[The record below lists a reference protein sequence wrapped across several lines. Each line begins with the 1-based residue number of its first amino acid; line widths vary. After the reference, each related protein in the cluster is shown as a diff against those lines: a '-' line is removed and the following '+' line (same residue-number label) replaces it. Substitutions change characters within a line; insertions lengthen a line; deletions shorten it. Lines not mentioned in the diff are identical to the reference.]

1 MYQLIITNSNNE
13 QLTFPLKGERGARIS
28 IGRSEDCDIALPQ
41 EMHLSRVHCHLSF
54 DNGQAVLSDNC
65 SSNGIYEDGE
75 RVNTI
80 EMKPGKEYSI
90 GSCTIILRRAT
101 PSLTGSKKPASKRPT
116 NARKALVK
124 RPPARPFYTA
134 AGTLNTETV
143 PAKPRQLKATSKKPK
158 EHIKRAPSTPADEF
172 GLPHDFELN
181 FQLQNTE
188 KTLEHG
194 DLLRFAVQA
203 SEACYLYLIQYDSE
217 KNAVMLLPGVAGAD
231 NKLPAMQTVTVP
243 PSGKDGGYELYV
255 EEPYGDDIILAIAC
269 TARSKFEKHW
279 ARCIAETDALLRRPG
294 EAEAAAI
301 QRCNLLQGA
310 WSAAVLR
317 ITTG

>member
-1 MYQLIITNSNNE
+1 MYQLIITNSDKE
-13 QLTFPLKGERGARIS
+13 QLTFPLKGERGTRFS
-28 IGRSEDCDIALPQ
+28 IGRSEECDFALPQ
-41 EMHLSRVHCHLSF
+41 EMHLSRVHCYLSF
-54 DNGQAVLSDNC
+54 DKGRVVLTDNN

-80 EMKPGKEYSI
+80 TMQPGKEYSI
-90 GSCTIILRRAT
+90 GSCTLILRRDT
-101 PSLTGSKKPASKRPT
+101 SSLSGAKKPAGKRPA
-116 NARKALVK
+116 NARKAIVK
-124 RPPARPFYTA
+124 RPPSRPFYTA
-134 AGTLNTETV
+134 AGTLNTETI
-143 PAKPRQLKATSKKPK
+143 PAKPRQLKAASKKPRG
-158 EHIKRAPSTPADEF
+158 HIKRAPSTPADGL

-188 KTLEHG
+188 STLENG
-194 DLLRFAVQA
+194 DLLRFNVQA

-217 KNAVMLLPGVAGAD
+217 KNTVMLLPGVAGAD
-231 NKLPAMQTVTVP
+231 NKLPAMQTITIP
-243 PSGKDGGYELYV
+243 PSGKDGVYELYV

-269 TARSKFEKHW
+269 TVRSKFEKHW
-279 ARCIAETDALLRRPG
+279 TRCMDETDALLRRPG

-301 QRCNLLQGA
+301 QRCNLPQAA